1 MMHLD
6 DLPNPTDQAAIW
18 AFAMSFNGYE
28 HFGSL
33 EAAAAAAR
41 ERSRSSVADLRNE
54 LFFAARASRHGGN
67 ELYVQRYAELL
78 PQFRQLLGA

>member
-41 ERSRSSVADLRNE
+41 ERSRSSEADLRNE

-78 PQFRQLLGA
+78 PQFRHLLGA